1 MYCVVLK
8 IDLFQMRIFKECH
21 VNEKDER
28 TYRQDK
34 EGKGLTSVKQENTSR
49 LIPSFILM
57 LRFGE
62 YCIVSGIMFFASMSR
77 Y

>member
-28 TYRQDK
+28 TYWQNE
-34 EGKGLTSVKQENTSR
+34 EGKGLVSVKQENTSR

-57 LRFGE
+57 LRLRFGE
-62 YCIVSGIMFFASMSR
+62 YLIVSGIEFLMI
-77 Y
+77 